1 MTNPQHTPWQVR
13 NRLLYHDVPC
23 RFCMKS
29 VCPQGHNECLSKI
42 APAQVVEAV
51 SSLLEP

>member
-1 MTNPQHTPWQVR
+1 VR

-29 VCPQGHNECLSKI
+29 VCPQGHNDCLQKI
-42 APAQVVEAV
+42 EPERVVEAV
-51 SSLLEP
+51 ISLVQT